1 MKIKINAVKVREASP
16 ADAFEIA
23 TLERECI
30 ECPWS
35 EKQIVESIESPGY
48 TFLVAECDEKF
59 AGYVGVEWC
68 LDEGNICNV
77 AVSPNARR
85 AGVAS
90 ALVTELQNEAKK
102 RGIAKLFL
110 EVNENNVAAK
120 SLYDKFG
127 FVVLYVRPN
136 YYRDAAAL
144 VMVKEIG

>member
-1 MKIKINAVKVREASP
+1 MKTKKNAVKVRPATI
-16 ADAFEIA
+16 ADAPEIA
-23 TLERECI
+23 ALERECI

-35 EKQIVESIESPGY
+35 EKQIAESIESPGY
-48 TFLVAECDEKF
+48 TFLVAEYNENF
-59 AGYVGVEWC
+59 AGYVGLEWC

-77 AVSPNARR
+77 AVSPDVRR

-90 ALVTELQNEAKK
+90 ALVTELQNAAKK
-102 RGIAKLFL
+102 RETAKLFL

-136 YYRDAAAL
+136 YYRDAAAI